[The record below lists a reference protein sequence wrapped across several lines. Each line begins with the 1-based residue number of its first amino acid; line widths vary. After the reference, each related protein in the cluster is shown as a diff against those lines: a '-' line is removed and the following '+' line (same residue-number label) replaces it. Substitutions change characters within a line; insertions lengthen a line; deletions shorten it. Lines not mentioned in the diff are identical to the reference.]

1 MDGET
6 LQRWL
11 DDVPFHEQ
19 LGRITIELL
28 DDGVEL
34 RTTLLPSARN
44 GSDSDV
50 AHGGVAATL
59 LDSALSFALIAATD
73 RDWSTV
79 DLRVDYLRPVGIGDV
94 MTSAR
99 TIHAGRRVGRAEGE
113 LRDAAGVVCTRAVGT
128 FVPAE

>member
-1 MDGET
+1 MDDET

-19 LGRITIELL
+19 LGRMSIEQLDEGIEL
-28 DDGVEL
+28 
-34 RTTLLPSARN
+34 RATLLPSARN
-44 GSDSDV
+44 GSGSAV

-79 DLRVDYLRPVGIGDV
+79 DLRVDYLRPVRIGGV
-94 MTSAR
+94 TASAR
-99 TIHAGRRVGRAEGE
+99 AIHAGRRVGRAEGE
-113 LRDAAGVVCTRAVGT
+113 LRDAAGVACARAVGT

>member
-1 MDGET
+1 MDAQT

-11 DDVPFHEQ
+11 DDVPFHGQ
-19 LGRITIELL
+19 LGLMTIEQVEE
-28 DDGVEL
+28 GIEL

-44 GSDSDV
+44 GSGGAV

-79 DLRVDYLRPVGIGDV
+79 DLRIDYLRPVGIGEV
-94 MTSAR
+94 LASAC
-99 TIHAGRRVGRAEGE
+99 TVHAGRRVGRAEGE
-113 LRDAAGVVCTRAVGT
+113 LRDTAGVVCARAVGT

>member
-1 MDGET
+1 MDDET

-11 DDVPFHEQ
+11 DDVPFHGQ
-19 LGRITIELL
+19 LGRMTVERT
-28 DDGVEL
+28 DEGVEL
-34 RTTLLPSARN
+34 RATLLPSAGN
-44 GSDSDV
+44 ASDSAV

-59 LDSALSFALIAATD
+59 LDSALTFALIAATD

-99 TIHAGRRVGRAEGE
+99 AIHAGRRVGRAEGE
-113 LRDAAGVVCTRAVGT
+113 LRDAAGAVCARAVGT